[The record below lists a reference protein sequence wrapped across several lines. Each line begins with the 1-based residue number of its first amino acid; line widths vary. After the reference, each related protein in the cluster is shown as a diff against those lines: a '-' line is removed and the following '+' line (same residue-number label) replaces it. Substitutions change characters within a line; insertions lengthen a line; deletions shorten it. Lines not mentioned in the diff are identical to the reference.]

1 MPSCHY
7 LPNHYEQ
14 QQPSVRVAKVTV
26 VTTYQNTMTN
36 NRRRA
41 QETHQQVV
49 TTYQNTMTNNT
60 NLNASAYISVV
71 TTYQNTMTNNGAR
84 SKGNTN

>member
-1 MPSCHY
+1 
-7 LPNHYEQ
+7 
-14 QQPSVRVAKVTV
+14 
-26 VTTYQNTMTN
+26 
-36 NRRRA
+36 
-41 QETHQQVV
+41 
-49 TTYQNTMTNNT
+49 MTNNT